1 MATGNNSTYNKG
13 SQSNTR
19 SKTTASRSASA
30 ASSSQ
35 KTRSAQAS
43 RSTSASRTGGRKT
56 KAQLAQEQAR
66 KNEIH
71 LFICMAVCTF
81 FFISNF
87 GWCGVVGNFFAKF
100 MFGLFGVVEYVL
112 PLYIF
117 LTEAFLLSNGAKKAV
132 VNRVLCVGLFIV
144 AAAFIFQLTAG
155 ADHMTAKLLY
165 EQGAQEKKGGGF
177 ILGGLLV
184 VLHNLIG
191 KPGAIIVIALLI
203 IIGIIVVMNVSL
215 IDFAKERSVQFK
227 NRYNALYEDD
237 DEEDIDPEAALEA
250 KRRTKLDNIKVEQEK
265 PATPVKKKKKKVK
278 NKKVEGEE
286 VHELKPLPHE
296 DLFNPN
302 LTLQDA
308 KDVSEGYVDLSLL
321 KKKKGGVTEL
331 RSAKADIPPVPESV
345 KEETVDFFDRPDYA
359 GSIEEDQAWEKEVSS
374 KLEGENTVYDAAA
387 TETNEISQN
396 AEATD
401 IKTGMTKNEISA
413 SADETSIQ
421 NEENTAVTET
431 VTRKRKKT
439 KESEQEMLSERDQ
452 IAETIQE
459 NSEHKP
465 VKEYKFPPLKLLKS
479 GRGKGTKS
487 NEASVR
493 ETAMK
498 LKSTLENF
506 GVNVTVTD
514 YSCGPSVTRYELQPE
529 QGVKVSKI
537 TNLAD
542 DIKLN
547 LAAADI
553 RIEAP
558 IPGKPAVGIEV
569 PNKESQPVFFRDLLE
584 SDNFQK
590 FPSNIAFAVGKDIS
604 GQVVVA
610 DIAKMPHLLI
620 AGATGSG
627 KSVCINTL
635 IMSILY
641 KAKPDDVKLI
651 MVDPKQVEL
660 SIYNGIPHMLIPVV
674 TDPKKAAGALNWAVL
689 EMTNRYQLFAQ
700 YNVRNL
706 QGYNEKVKAV
716 TDSEEGSEDLKKL
729 PQIVIIVD
737 ELADLMMVAHG
748 EVEDAIVRLSQL
760 ARAAGIHLVI
770 ATQRPSVDVITGLIK
785 ANVPSR
791 IAMTVSSGVDSRTI
805 LDMNGAEKL
814 LGKGDM
820 LFYPTGYPKPVRV
833 QGAFLSDDEIAD
845 VVDFLKEESGE
856 AIYDES
862 ISNEIANTKVG
873 GSGGGAS
880 SAEPEYDDYFVDAG
894 KFIIGK
900 DKASIGMLQ
909 RVYKIGFNRAA
920 RIMDQ
925 LSEAGVVGPEE
936 GTKPRKV
943 LMSMEEFENYVEEYL

>member
-19 SKTTASRSASA
+19 SKTTAGRSTSA

-155 ADHMTAKLLY
+155 ADHMTARLLY

-215 IDFAKERSVQFK
+215 IDFARERSVQFK

-237 DEEDIDPEAALEA
+237 DEENIDPEAALEA

-387 TETNEISQN
+387 TETYEISQN
-396 AEATD
+396 AAATD

-716 TDSEEGSEDLKKL
+716 TGSEEGSEDLKKL